1 MAADSKHDKRDK
13 RDKRDK
19 AARKVTRADLEA
31 KLTEIDAELSD
42 TGEAIKPK
50 AMAIG
55 VGALVVILILAFLI
69 GRRKGERA
77 TTIVEVRRI

>member
-1 MAADSKHDKRDK
+1 MAGDKKDRG
-13 RDKRDK
+13 
-19 AARKVTRADLEA
+19 KVTRADLEA
-31 KLTEIDAELSD
+31 KLSEIDAEISD

-55 VGALVVILILAFLI
+55 IGALVVILILAFLL

>member
-1 MAADSKHDKRDK
+1 MAGD
-13 RDKRDK
+13 
-19 AARKVTRADLEA
+19 RKDGGKITRADLEA
-31 KLTEIDAELSD
+31 KLHEIDAELTD

-55 VGALVVILILAFLI
+55 IGAIVVNHILAFLL

-77 TTIVEVRRI
+77 TTIVEVRRL

>member
-1 MAADSKHDKRDK
+1 VGVAGDK
-13 RDKRDK
+13 K
-19 AARKVTRADLEA
+19 ATGRKVTRADLEA

-50 AMAIG
+50 AIAIG
-55 VGALVVILILAFLI
+55 AGALVLILILAFVL
-69 GRRKGERA
+69 GRRKGKLA